1 MGGQSVITSVVNR
14 HGLPHPGLSVS
25 AALKYIV
32 LLINAPF
39 KIIIWMVNSKAI
51 DKPINTHKFLKI
63 Y

>member
-14 HGLPHPGLSVS
+14 HGHEHGLPHPGLSVS

-39 KIIIWMVNSKAI
+39 KIII
-51 DKPINTHKFLKI
+51 
-63 Y
+63 